1 MRPRMRRPVF
11 APRAAMPHAFSVCAP
26 SGACAI
32 AHVPLVFARTSHQ
45 HTTGVLM
52 DSDDSS
58 RLPLAGAIA
67 HTRSTCPAP
76 ASVPFHTDIQQPIAP
91 DATRREALVHQ

>member
-1 MRPRMRRPVF
+1 
-11 APRAAMPHAFSVCAP
+11 
-26 SGACAI
+26 
-32 AHVPLVFARTSHQ
+32 
-45 HTTGVLM
+45 M

-67 HTRSTCPAP
+67 HTRITRPAP

-91 DATRREALVHQ
+91 DATRREALVRQ